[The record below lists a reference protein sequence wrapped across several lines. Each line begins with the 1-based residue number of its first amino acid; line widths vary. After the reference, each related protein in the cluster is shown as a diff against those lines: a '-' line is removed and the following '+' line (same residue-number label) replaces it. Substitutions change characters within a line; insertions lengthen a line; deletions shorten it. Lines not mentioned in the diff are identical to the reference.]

1 MEDSIPQV
9 EMRRAAQLLERLEPP
24 ERFQEVA
31 VEGSAG
37 QEAEQAGPGLSLQSP
52 QVALLASV
60 VVAALVAEQKP
71 RLHQAPVL
79 LAGFTAAEVVAV
91 VVPAPQA
98 TAETALLAQSSS
110 NTSLWLLV
118 KAHCFTSTSVLV

>member
-1 MEDSIPQV
+1 
-9 EMRRAAQLLERLEPP
+9 MRRAAQLLERLEPP
-24 ERFQEVA
+24 QRFQEVA
-31 VEGSAG
+31 VEGLAG

-71 RLHQAPVL
+71 RQHQALAL
-79 LAGFTAAEVVAV
+79 LAGFTVVAVEVV

-98 TAETALLAQSSS
+98 TAETARLAQS
-110 NTSLWLLV
+110 
-118 KAHCFTSTSVLV
+118 